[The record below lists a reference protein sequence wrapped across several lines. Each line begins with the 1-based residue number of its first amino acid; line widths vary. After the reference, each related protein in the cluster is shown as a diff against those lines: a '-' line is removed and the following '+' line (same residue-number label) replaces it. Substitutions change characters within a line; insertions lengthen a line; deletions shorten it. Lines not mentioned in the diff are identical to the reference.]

1 MLYYFLLCV
10 ATVCGTAK
18 GVCSKK
24 ISLDVSDFK
33 GASLIN
39 TIRMLMCA
47 CIGFL
52 LVLFSNQVQFLSV
65 EPLTML
71 VILVSGISNALFV
84 TTWLITVKNG
94 AVMLINVFNTLSC
107 IIPIIFANIFF
118 NESIYLSQ
126 ILSFLILVLGTAVMA
141 DYSQKSIKK
150 TSAKGWILLIITA
163 VFQGLIYLTQKWLGY
178 LTNNSIV
185 SPCPSAIFNFYTYI
199 VSFIFLLVLFSVLTI
214 KDKVPFRQSFT
225 IYNPKKTI
233 FVILLLSLF
242 LFFNSFFN
250 TLVSAKLNAII
261 TYPIAQGLNLLLW
274 FFASWFMFKEKPNK
288 KSVLGVILVFI
299 GLVAMILIKF

>member
-18 GVCSKK
+18 GICSKK

-33 GASLIN
+33 GSCLIN
-39 TIRMLMCA
+39 TIRMLICA

-52 LVLFSNQVQFLSV
+52 LVLFSNQTQFLCV
-65 EPLTML
+65 DPLTLL
-71 VILVSGISNALFV
+71 VILVSGIANAMFV

-107 IIPIIFANIFF
+107 IIPIIFAKIFF
-118 NESIYLSQ
+118 NENIFLSQ
-126 ILSFLILVLGTAVMA
+126 ILSFLVLVLGTIVMA

-150 TSAKGWILLIITA
+150 INLKGWILLIITA
-163 VFQGLIYLTQKWLGY
+163 SFQGLIYLAQKWLGY
-178 LTNNSIV
+178 LTNNSII
-185 SPCPSAIFNFYTYI
+185 SPFPSAIFNFYSYI
-199 VSFIFLLVLFSVLTI
+199 VSCLFLSILFITITI
-214 KDKVPFRQSFT
+214 KDKLPFRKSFA
-225 IYNPKKTI
+225 IYNHKKTI
-233 FVILLLSLF
+233 LVILLLSLF
-242 LFFNSFFN
+242 LFFNSFLN

-299 GLVAMILIKF
+299 GLVAMNLIKF